1 MATDNKKKIDPI
13 ERIGQMIDEKIS
25 AAFEGR
31 EQKEKEAKDP
41 MARLEGMIDRAVGKH
56 FEAFAKNLEEAEAAD
71 VAGKSKEKPADEDDG
86 GILKVLG
93 F

>member
-1 MATDNKKKIDPI
+1 MATPKKIDPI

-25 AAFEGR
+25 QAFEGR
-31 EQKEKEAKDP
+31 EQKEKESKDP

-56 FEAFAKNLEEAEAAD
+56 FEAFAKSLEEAEAGAETG
-71 VAGKSKEKPADEDDG
+71 GKTREKDEDDG

>member
-1 MATDNKKKIDPI
+1 MATDKKKIDPI

-31 EQKEKEAKDP
+31 DQKDKEAKDP

-56 FEAFAKNLEEAEAAD
+56 FEAFAKSLEEAEAAGD
-71 VAGKSKEKPADEDDG
+71 TGKSKEKPADDDEG